1 MRLEADFSLV
11 QGDFEL
17 TIALTLTARRIVLFG
32 RSGAGKSSLLNV
44 IAGLSRPRHGFL
56 AIDGDRLFDARSGL
70 WLPAHRRGLGCV
82 FQDGRLLP
90 HLTVRENLRYGLRF
104 RRAGAHA
111 PREED
116 LVELL
121 ALAPL
126 LGRRPDGLS
135 GGERQRVAIGRALAA
150 GPRLLLMDE
159 PLASLD
165 AGHRQV
171 LLGYIERLVARSGVP
186 LLYVTHSVEELVRLA
201 ECVVLLE
208 AGRVR
213 AIDSPAALLARSDL
227 LNDAEDFEGGGLL
240 PARVVAHDAAYA
252 LTHLECPGGSI
263 KLPRVDLPAGTPVR
277 LRLRAGDLGL
287 ALTCPTAVSFRNCL
301 AAEVVAVE
309 PAPAGPYCV
318 VGLRVGGHPLLARI
332 TREAADELGLRA
344 GLAVKVLVKGVALE
358 HALLDALRAWE

>member
-1 MRLEADFSLV
+1 MRLEADLDLV
-11 QGDFEL
+11 QGGFSL
-17 TIALTLTARRIVLFG
+17 QVTLALEARRTVLFG
-32 RSGAGKSSLLNV
+32 RSGAGKSTLLNV
-44 IAGLSRPRHGFL
+44 IAGLARPRRGYL
-56 AIDGDRLFDARSGL
+56 SIDGERLFDAASGL

-111 PREED
+111 PREAD

-121 ALAPL
+121 ALGPL
-126 LGRRPDGLS
+126 LGRHPEGLS

-165 AGHRQV
+165 APHRQL
-171 LLGYIERLVARSGVP
+171 LLGYIEQLVAHAGIP

-208 AGRVR
+208 GGRVR
-213 AIDSPAALLARSDL
+213 AIDSPGALLARSDL
-227 LNDAEDFEGGGLL
+227 LDSAEGFEGGGLL
-240 PARVVAHDAAYA
+240 PARVVAHDVAYA
-252 LTHLECPGGSI
+252 LTHLDCPGGMF
-263 KLPRVDLPAGTPVR
+263 KVPLVDLPVGTPVR

-287 ALTCPTAVSFRNCL
+287 ALARPHGVSIRNCL
-301 AAEVVAVE
+301 TAMVTEVH
-309 PAPAGPYCV
+309 PALEGPHCV
-318 VGLRVGGHPLLARI
+318 IALRVAEHPLLARI

-344 GLAVKVLVKGVALE
+344 GLAVQVLVKSVALE
-358 HALLDALRAWE
+358 HALV